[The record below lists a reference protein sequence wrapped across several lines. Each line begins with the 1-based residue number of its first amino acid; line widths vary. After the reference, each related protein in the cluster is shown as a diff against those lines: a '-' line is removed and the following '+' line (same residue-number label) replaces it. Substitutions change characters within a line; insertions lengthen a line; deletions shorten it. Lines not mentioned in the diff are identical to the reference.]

1 MKKLP
6 FFLFL
11 LLTLFAAASFRGD
24 KREVEQLRL
33 AQTLGL
39 DAGPDG
45 LLLTLAA
52 PATED
57 RPPLC
62 LSAPGPSLSLA
73 LEQLRGRAG
82 EEELFCGHLQ
92 QLLLGR
98 SYAERGLES
107 LLSAVCRST
116 DLRLDMPVY
125 LLPEGSAGE
134 IMEALQTEE
143 RGVCDLLNGLEDTDA
158 GSLSSAGRILRDWDR
173 QGSCL
178 VRALRLT
185 EGDGAPTL
193 EKAGYG
199 VLVKGKLR
207 SLIEAELDPA
217 VELLTGELEPCPL
230 VLRDNQ
236 GRLVTLELQQGGT
249 EIFPLWDGAGGLE
262 GLELRVQV
270 RAAVLEIEDFS
281 QAADPRTLNAL
292 TARLESELSGRLS
305 RVLRLSAELQAD
317 FLGLGCRLE
326 LQSPLRCRGM
336 GEDLAALLPSLRL
349 RVTVQGS
356 LRHSNDL
363 D

>member
-6 FFLFL
+6 WL
-11 LLTLFAAASFRGD
+11 LLLLLALSAAASFRQD

-39 DAGPDG
+39 DAAPDG

-57 RPPLC
+57 KPPLC
-62 LSAPGPSLSLA
+62 LSAPGSSLSLA

-82 EEELFCGHLQ
+82 EAELFCGHLQ

-98 SYAERGLES
+98 DYAERGLEN

-125 LLPEGSAGE
+125 LLPDGSARE
-134 IMEALQTEE
+134 IMEKLQTEE
-143 RGVCDLLNGLEDTDA
+143 HGVCDLLNGLDRADT
-158 GSLSSAGRILRDWDR
+158 GPLSSAGRILRDLDR

-193 EKAGYG
+193 EEAGYG
-199 VLVKGKLR
+199 VLVRGKLV
-207 SLIEAELDPA
+207 SQLDAELDPA
-217 VELLTGELEPCPL
+217 VALLTGELSPCPL
-230 VLRDNQ
+230 LLRDNQ
-236 GRLVTLELQQGGT
+236 GRTVTLELQQGRT
-249 EIFPLWDGAGGLE
+249 EIFPLWGASGSLE

-270 RAAVLEIEDFS
+270 RAAVLEIQDFT

-305 RVLRLSAELQAD
+305 QVLRLSADLQAD
-317 FLGLGCRLE
+317 FLGLGSRLE
-326 LQSPLRCRGM
+326 LQAPLDCHGL
-336 GEDLAALLPSLRL
+336 GEDLGALLPSLLL

>member
-6 FFLFL
+6 WLMLL
-11 LLTLFAAASFRGD
+11 LLTLFAAHSFRGD

-39 DAGPDG
+39 DAAPDG

-98 SYAERGLES
+98 AYAERGLES

-125 LLPEGSAGE
+125 LLPEGSARQ
-134 IMEALQTEE
+134 IMEALQTED
-143 RGVCDLLNGLEDTDA
+143 RGVCDLLKGLEGTDT
-158 GSLSSAGRILRDWDR
+158 GSLSSAGRILRDLDR
-173 QGSCL
+173 QGSSL

-185 EGDGAPTL
+185 EGDGAPSL

-199 VLVKGKLR
+199 VLVKGRLV
-207 SLIEAELDPA
+207 SQIDPELDAA
-217 VELLTGELEPCPL
+217 VELLTGELRPCPL
-230 VLRDNQ
+230 LLRDNQ
-236 GRLVTLELQQGGT
+236 GRMVTLELQQGRT
-249 EIFPLWDGAGGLE
+249 ELFPLWDESGALE
-262 GLELRVQV
+262 GLELRVQIQ
-270 RAAVLEIEDFS
+270 AAVLEIGDFS
-281 QAADPRTLNAL
+281 QAADPRMLNAL

-317 FLGLGCRLE
+317 FLGLGSRLE
-326 LQSPLRCRGM
+326 LQAPLRCRGL
-336 GEDLAALLPSLRL
+336 GEDLGALLPSLRL

>member
-6 FFLFL
+6 WLLFL
-11 LLTLFAAASFRGD
+11 LLVLFASASFRAD

-39 DAGPDG
+39 DAAPDG
-45 LLLTLAA
+45 LVLTLAA
-52 PATED
+52 PSTED
-57 RPPLC
+57 KPPLC

-73 LEQLRGRAG
+73 LDQLRGKAG
-82 EEELFCGHLQ
+82 EDELFCGHLQ

-98 SYAERGLES
+98 GYAERGLES
-107 LLSAVCRST
+107 LLSAVSRST

-125 LLPEGSAGE
+125 LLPEGSAQAV
-134 IMEALQTEE
+134 MEALQTEA
-143 RGVCDLLNGLEDTDA
+143 RGVCDLLNGFGRADT
-158 GSLSSAGRILRDWDR
+158 GSLSSAGRILRDLDR

-178 VRALRLT
+178 VRAMRLT
-185 EGDGAPTL
+185 EGDGSPTL

-199 VLVKGKLR
+199 VLAKGRLV
-207 SLIEAELDPA
+207 SQLDPELDAA
-217 VELLTGELEPCPL
+217 VELLTGELKPCPL
-230 VLRDNQ
+230 LLRDNQ
-236 GRLVTLELQQGGT
+236 GRLVTLELQQGRT
-249 EIFPLWDGAGGLE
+249 KLFPLWDESGTLE
-262 GLELRVQV
+262 GLELRVQIQ
-270 RAAVLEIEDFS
+270 AAVLEIEDFT

-305 RVLRLSAELQAD
+305 RVLRLSADLQAD
-317 FLGLGCRLE
+317 FLGLGSRLE
-326 LQSPLRCRGM
+326 LQSPLGCRGL
-336 GEDLAALLPSLRL
+336 GEDLGALLSSLRL

>member
-6 FFLFL
+6 WL
-11 LLTLFAAASFRGD
+11 LLLLLILFASFSFRGE
-24 KREVEQLRL
+24 KREVEHLRL

-39 DAGPDG
+39 DAAPDG

-57 RPPLC
+57 KAPLC

-82 EEELFCGHLQ
+82 EEELFCGHLR

-125 LLPEGSAGE
+125 LLDEGNARE
-134 IMEALQTEE
+134 IMEAMQTEE
-143 RGVCDLLNGLEDTDA
+143 RGVCDLLNGLDRTET
-158 GSLSSAGRILRDWDR
+158 GSLSSAGRILRDLDR

-178 VRALRLT
+178 VRSLSMTR
-185 EGDGAPTL
+185 GDGAPSL
-193 EKAGYG
+193 ETAGYG
-199 VLVKGKLR
+199 VLKRG
-207 SLIEAELDPA
+207 SLAARTDPELDAA
-217 VELLTGELEPCPL
+217 VELLTGELRPCPL
-230 VLRDNQ
+230 LLRDTQ
-236 GRLVTLELQQGGT
+236 GRQVTLELQQGET
-249 EIFPLWDGAGGLE
+249 EILPLWDESGSLE
-262 GLELRVQV
+262 GLEIRVLIQ
-270 RAAVLEIEDFS
+270 AAVLEIGDFT

-305 RVLRLSAELQAD
+305 RVLRLSADLQAD
-317 FLGLGCRLE
+317 FLGLGSRLE
-326 LQSPLRCRGM
+326 LQSPLRCRGL
-336 GEDLAALLPSLRL
+336 GEALGARLPSLRL
-349 RVTVQGS
+349 LVTVRGS